1 MFRNQYLITKNP
13 VINSTDF
20 YTHSDKDIYIHKSV
34 PFAKVEINDS
44 FIGMIR
50 TALNPSDIELKNE
63 NILSG
68 IDSQSNSLTEIINFT
83 SNLTGRFIVYCRI
96 KNKRYVFGDAFNSKQ
111 VYYYLNENK
120 FFISSSEKL
129 ILYDNNEELETRE
142 QFTSFINSY
151 AFKSTEHSL
160 YGERSLDKR
169 IKKLLPNHYL
179 DLTTEKISRIDYT
192 AFSNDLSYK
201 ELVKY
206 CSFLLSNTYDALSH
220 RNENLIQP
228 LTAGWDSRLLLAASK
243 NVTSNIKYYVFNPSK
258 HTSEIHQDV
267 DISNKLAK
275 KNNLNFQVFH
285 TNRLDATFVQEFNKN
300 HLLPRIM
307 DKTAEI
313 QYLQNNFQNS
323 TINLNGN
330 GGEVLRKYYGTG
342 TSNVTLSDLILL
354 TKYSNSDIFKEELDK
369 WLYYARTFSYST
381 NIPILDLFYWEQRM
395 GHWGALYPFELDLA
409 MEQVSPFNNRNF
421 IYTALTA
428 HPSKLKGLQYTLF
441 KDIIK
446 FLWPELLLEP
456 INPKDSY
463 LKNIIKSK
471 TRLRLLIQKM
481 TTHYGNEE

>member
-1 MFRNQYLITKNP
+1 M
-13 VINSTDF
+13 
-20 YTHSDKDIYIHKSV
+20 
-34 PFAKVEINDS
+34 
-44 FIGMIR
+44 
-50 TALNPSDIELKNE
+50 
-63 NILSG
+63 
-68 IDSQSNSLTEIINFT
+68 
-83 SNLTGRFIVYCRI
+83 
-96 KNKRYVFGDAFNSKQ
+96 
-111 VYYYLNENK
+111 
-120 FFISSSEKL
+120 
-129 ILYDNNEELETRE
+129 
-142 QFTSFINSY
+142 
-151 AFKSTEHSL
+151 
-160 YGERSLDKR
+160 
-169 IKKLLPNHYL
+169 
-179 DLTTEKISRIDYT
+179 
-192 AFSNDLSYK
+192 
-201 ELVKY
+201 KY

-342 TSNVTLSDLILL
+342 TSNITLSDLILL

-369 WLYYARTFSYST
+369 WLYNARTFSYST

-428 HPSKLKGLQYTLF
+428 HPSKLKGLRYTLF
-441 KDIIK
+441 EDIIK

-471 TRLRLLIQKM
+471 TRLRLFVQKM
-481 TTHYGNEE
+481 TTNYENEE